1 MLGLYKT
8 GFTLG
13 VAGIFY
19 SAYSLVKVR
28 IHPWL
33 CPFHL
38 TENIAHTIGEAI
50 SGIVR
55 SVRVYPM
62 NKRNA

>member
-1 MLGLYKT
+1 MRVLGLYKT

-28 IHPWL
+28 ILHPWQMYF
-33 CPFHL
+33 PFD
-38 TENIAHTIGEAI
+38 
-50 SGIVR
+50 
-55 SVRVYPM
+55 
-62 NKRNA
+62 